1 LTDEE
6 AAARAIHAQP
16 WKPLPGMT
24 KQQCPKC
31 RYWFA
36 TWSSTEEERFKECA
50 SNGFPQ
56 SITST

>member
-1 LTDEE
+1 
-6 AAARAIHAQP
+6 
-16 WKPLPGMT
+16 MT
-24 KQQCPKC
+24 KQQRPKC